1 MNSNDEYR
9 MSLQEQLLAY
19 DTRRSAA
26 IELQHFVVTYGAQQT
41 QSVSLET
48 MNHML

>member
-1 MNSNDEYR
+1 MTLGDR
-9 MSLQEQLLAY
+9 QQLNRLN
-19 DTRRSAA
+19 
-26 IELQHFVVTYGAQQT
+26 ELQHFVVTYGAQQT